1 MKFKKNEDEKSK
13 PYLLSFFHNI
23 SFIAKNTRGVFI
35 LEILF
40 FTISGL
46 LPPLNVASISL
57 IISGAENLL
66 GGAAFSQTSLLT
78 GLVLFGISLFTQR
91 MILLG
96 QMPLSSVFQY
106 RIKNQI
112 DRMVVE
118 KTVSLPYS
126 NVEDPAFQTK
136 LEGVRRF
143 SGSLPNLLFQTLS
156 MFQAV
161 LSLVLLVIQFQ
172 GQAWLILPLAIGQ
185 VLGLFVSLHISR
197 KQHDLNLRQMD
208 GRRKQDYYVKLSTN
222 TQFVK
227 EKALFR
233 LGNLFSD
240 RWDEQTAKLD
250 EEQLRF
256 MKSRIGL
263 MLSSDVAALA
273 AFSFCVV
280 MLLLSPATDAARFVS
295 LTTALLS
302 IQGAIGTLISSVSG
316 LRGQLMDDQ
325 IVFDFLES
333 KAASPLPIERMDER
347 IQTISFE
354 NVTFT
359 YESGSQP
366 VLKNVSVELHSGE
379 TVAIVGENG
388 AGKTTFIK
396 LLLGLYQPDSGH
408 ALCNGRDIHTLERS
422 SYFQHISSILQVYNR
437 YPLTVAQNIDLFA
450 GEDESPSERIIATA
464 RQSGID
470 TYVEQLPSGYQTRL
484 TNIRENGIEL
494 SGGQWQRLAI
504 ARGIY
509 KPADLFIMD
518 EPTAALDPLLESEI
532 LTQFLRR
539 EPFMS
544 GEALKII
551 VSHRIGIASKAD
563 RILVFREGR
572 LEEIGTHEELMRK
585 NGYYA
590 NLYSTQAKWYQK
602 GEKKGI

>member
-1 MKFKKNEDEKSK
+1 M
-13 PYLLSFFHNI
+13 
-23 SFIAKNTRGVFI
+23 
-35 LEILF
+35 
-40 FTISGL
+40 
-46 LPPLNVASISL
+46 
-57 IISGAENLL
+57 
-66 GGAAFSQTSLLT
+66 
-78 GLVLFGISLFTQR
+78 
-91 MILLG
+91 
-96 QMPLSSVFQY
+96 
-106 RIKNQI
+106 
-112 DRMVVE
+112 E

-333 KAASPLPIERMDER
+333 KAASPLPSERMDER

-572 LEEIGTHEELMRK
+572 LEETGTHEELMRK

>member
-1 MKFKKNEDEKSK
+1 MKFKENEDKKGK

-23 SFIAKNTRGVFI
+23 SFIAKNARGAFT

-46 LPPLNVASISL
+46 LPPLNVAAISL

-66 GGAAFSQTSLLT
+66 GGAAFSQTALPT
-78 GLVLFGISLFTQR
+78 GLILFGVSLFTQR
-91 MILLG
+91 MVLLG

-126 NVEDPAFQTK
+126 NVEDPAFQTR

-143 SGSLPNLLFQTLS
+143 SASLPNLLFQALAL
-156 MFQAV
+156 FQAV

-185 VLGLFVSLHISR
+185 LPGLFISLRISR

-233 LGNLFSD
+233 LGNLFAG
-240 RWDEQTAKLD
+240 RWDEQTVKLD
-250 EEQLRF
+250 AEQLGF
-256 MKSRIGL
+256 MRNRIGL
-263 MLSSDVAALA
+263 RLSGDITALA

-280 MLLLSPATDAARFVS
+280 MILLFPTTDAARFVS

-302 IQGAIGTLISSVSG
+302 IQGAMGMLISSVSG
-316 LRGQLMDDQ
+316 MRGQLMDDQ
-325 IVFDFLES
+325 VVFDFLES
-333 KAASPLPIERMDER
+333 KATPSLPKDRMDER

-359 YESGSQP
+359 YESGSKP
-366 VLKNVSVELHSGE
+366 ALNNVSVELHSGE

-388 AGKTTFIK
+388 TGKSTFIK
-396 LLLGLYQPDSGH
+396 MLLGLYQPDSGH
-408 ALCNGRDIHTLERS
+408 ALCNGRDIHTLDRS

-450 GEDESPSERIIATA
+450 GEEEAPSERIIAA
-464 RQSGID
+464 AQQSGID
-470 TYVEQLPSGYQTRL
+470 TCAEQLPSGYRTRL
-484 TNIRENGIEL
+484 TNIRENGTEL

-509 KPADLFIMD
+509 KTADVFIMD
-518 EPTAALDPLLESEI
+518 EPTAALDPILEAEI

-544 GEALKII
+544 GDALKLI

-572 LEEIGTHEELMRK
+572 LEETGTHEELMYK

-590 NLYSTQAKWYQK
+590 NLYSTQAKWYQN
-602 GEKKGI
+602 GEETAV

>member
-1 MKFKKNEDEKSK
+1 MKFKDNEDEKGK
-13 PYLLSFFHNI
+13 PYPLSLFHNI
-23 SFIAKNTRGVFI
+23 SFIARNTRGVFV

-46 LPPLNVASISL
+46 LPPLNITAISF

-66 GGAAFSQTSLLT
+66 DGTAFWQTALPI
-78 GLVLFGISLFTQR
+78 GLILFGISLFTQR

-106 RIKNQI
+106 RIKSQI
-112 DRMVVE
+112 NRMVVE
-118 KTVSLPYS
+118 KTVSLPYA

-143 SGSLPNLLFQTLS
+143 SGNLPNLLFQTLS

-161 LSLVLLVIQFQ
+161 LSLALLIIQFQ

-185 VLGLFVSLHISR
+185 LPGFFISLRISR
-197 KQHDLNLRQMD
+197 EQHDLNLRQMD
-208 GRRKQDYYVKLSTN
+208 GRRKQNYYVKLSTN

-233 LGNLFSD
+233 LGNLFAG
-240 RWDEQTAKLD
+240 RWDEQTVKLD
-250 EEQLRF
+250 EEQLGF
-256 MKSRIGL
+256 MRNRIGL
-263 MLSSDVAALA
+263 RLSGDIAALA

-280 MLLLSPATDAARFVS
+280 MILLFPTTDAARFVS
-295 LTTALLS
+295 LTIALLS
-302 IQGAIGTLISSVSG
+302 LQGAMGMLISSVSG

-325 IVFDFLES
+325 VVFDFLES
-333 KAASPLPIERMDER
+333 KAVSPLPKERMDER
-347 IQTISFE
+347 IHTISFE

-359 YESGSQP
+359 YEGGSKLA
-366 VLKNVSVELHSGE
+366 LKNVSVELHSGE

-408 ALCNGRDIHTLERS
+408 VLCNGRDIHTLDRS

-450 GEDESPSERIIATA
+450 GEEEVPSERIIAAA
-464 RQSGID
+464 RQSEID
-470 TYVEQLPSGYQTRL
+470 MCVEQLPSGYHTRL

-518 EPTAALDPLLESEI
+518 EPTAALDPLLEAEI

-544 GEALKII
+544 GDALKLI

-563 RILVFREGR
+563 RILVFQEGR
-572 LEEIGTHEELMRK
+572 LEEIGTHEELMCK

-602 GEKKGI
+602 GEEKAI

>member
-233 LGNLFSD
+233 VGNLFSD

-333 KAASPLPIERMDER
+333 KAASPLPSERMDER